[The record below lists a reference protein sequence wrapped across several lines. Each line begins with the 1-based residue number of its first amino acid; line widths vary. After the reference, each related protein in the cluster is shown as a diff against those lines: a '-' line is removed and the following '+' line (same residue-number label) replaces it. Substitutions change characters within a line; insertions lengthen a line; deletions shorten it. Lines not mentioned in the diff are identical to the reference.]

1 MVNRGKVYKARLRSY
16 LTGIEMNTI
25 KITENGGKLITKGT
39 INFVDTHGYI
49 PKAMAILKRV
59 KNLRLVG
66 ETGTGKSTLAYKLA
80 EMTGKHLYE
89 ISLTSDISRWDLL
102 ASDTLKAGN
111 TETRKGIVLQWLEDP
126 EGGIL
131 FVDEFNFALN
141 GVVSLFNSLS
151 DFRGSVYV
159 PELGISLERT
169 PNHWLIIAF
178 NPTEK
183 SGYSGTCIQNIA
195 TMRRFEGIIVD
206 YLDEIEE
213 RKLIKAVCTNYEF
226 SAKWVEIAKKTRD
239 YYRKGKLRTPI
250 TTGNLINYAG
260 LYKDGLAEEEIIE
273 IAKSLYP
280 EDEWSQF
287 VRFYEEAGKIDFKTL
302 KGALDGGAQ

>member
-1 MVNRGKVYKARLRSY
+1 MS
-16 LTGIEMNTI
+16 EI
-25 KITENGGKLITKGT
+25 KITESGGKIITKGT
-39 INFVDTHGYI
+39 INFVDVEHDYI
-49 PKAMAILKRV
+49 RKAKAILKNV
-59 KNLRLVG
+59 GNLRLVG

-80 EMTGKHLYE
+80 ESTGKQLFE
-89 ISLTSDISRWDLL
+89 TSLTIDVSRWDLL
-102 ASDTLKAGN
+102 ACDTLQGGN
-111 TETRKGIVLQWLEDP
+111 TEIRKGIVTQWLEAK

-131 FVDEFNFALN
+131 FVDEFNFGAN

-151 DFRGSVYV
+151 DFRGSVWV
-159 PELGISLERT
+159 PELGRSLQRT
-169 PNHWLIIAF
+169 PNHWLIIAY

-195 TMRRFEGIIVD
+195 TMRRFEGLIID
-206 YLDEIEE
+206 YLSEIEE
-213 RKLIKAVCTNYEF
+213 RKLVQAFCGNYEF

-250 TTGNLINYAG
+250 TTGNLINYAK
-260 LYKDGLAEEEIIE
+260 LYKDNMAEDDLIE

-302 KGALDGGAQ
+302 KGALNGGA